1 MDKEEKSLLP
11 YLGEE
16 KTVYFAAK
24 GVFLSSFK
32 CQSSSVEFYI
42 VQSTPPPNT
51 LPHFKESPWSG

>member
-1 MDKEEKSLLP
+1 MDKEEKFPLP

-42 VQSTPPPNT
+42 VQSTPPNT
-51 LPHFKESPWSG
+51 LSHFKESPWSG